1 MLPEVE
7 KAVFLFLFCG
17 PKNKQTKK
25 KNRTKGCLFH
35 EDGNHHEFSIV
46 MPDLNSSPS
55 SWSSLFLGCLV
66 SLIE

>member
-17 PKNKQTKK
+17 PKNKQTNK